1 MRAVSALRRL
11 PGSAVLLPLTAGIA
25 VAAVTGGRSGLGPF
39 TTGMSGGAIS
49 YVSLLLVCIG
59 AQISPGSLR
68 PVASRIAVVLAGA
81 TLIPGVGALVY
92 ARLAGRDGID
102 GVSSLAVAAAAVCT
116 SNALW
121 LVLARRY
128 GSDTDAW
135 GGAVASIL
143 NSAPIAPMLI
153 LAAVSRHHALPWC
166 GMIDALAPL
175 AVGVVVGRLA
185 PACRTAL
192 AAAVPLLVVALSFGL
207 GTQVQVRH
215 LGGQLVA
222 GAVLGVAVAL
232 VSGGL
237 VAAGWRIVLHR
248 PATVGFGAAACTV
261 AVPLTPSIVAA
272 ADPTW
277 APLVPAAT
285 AQLAVALIVSTLAA
299 PALTAAVHAWTLRAH
314 HRPAHLAG
322 HPRPA
327 TSTTLVPRP
336 ARGMPDLIP
345 IDHT

>member
-1 MRAVSALRRL
+1 
-11 PGSAVLLPLTAGIA
+11 
-25 VAAVTGGRSGLGPF
+25 
-39 TTGMSGGAIS
+39 MSGGAIS

-68 PVASRIAVVLAGA
+68 PVASRIAVVLGGA
-81 TLIPGVGALVY
+81 TLIPGAGAFAY

-185 PACRTAL
+185 PACRPAL

-207 GTQVQVRH
+207 GTQVQLRN

-222 GAVLGVAVAL
+222 GAGLGVAVAL

-237 VAAGWRIVLHR
+237 VAAGWRVVLHR

-272 ADPTW
+272 ADPSW

-299 PALTAAVHAWTLRAH
+299 PVLTAAAHAWTLRAQ

-327 TSTTLVPRP
+327 TSTALVTRT
-336 ARGMPDLIP
+336 ARGMTDLIP